1 MVDRVEVIKLKI
13 GILGTG
19 AFGLALASV
28 LYKNNNNIY
37 MWSKFEDEILEL
49 KNSKKSSKLNDYC
62 IPNDFVLTN
71 NLEETVKG
79 ADLIIMVVPA
89 NFVEDTTKLLK
100 NYYKDQ
106 HICIASK
113 GIEEGSGR
121 FLHDIM
127 SDILNTDKIGVLSGP
142 TFAVDLVNGVPAGVT
157 VASKNFSTCEII
169 RNAFVNENFKIS
181 ITDDMIGVSICGC
194 VKNIMAI
201 GAGIIDGM
209 GYPISSISLLITV
222 ALKDVHNLIEGLGGN
237 PNTILELSG
246 IGDIILTCTS
256 TKSRNYSFGKLIGE
270 CDDYEVMHNYVQNN
284 TVEGYSALLNINKIV
299 DNLDVNLSFIS
310 LMREIVLHKKK
321 KNDLI
326 NYIIK

>member
-1 MVDRVEVIKLKI
+1 MIKLKI

-19 AFGLALASV
+19 AYGIALASI
-28 LYKNNNNIY
+28 LYKNNNKIY
-37 MWSKFEDEILEL
+37 MWSKFEDEIFDL
-49 KNSKKSSKLNDYC
+49 KRNRRSPKLNDYV
-62 IPNDFVLTN
+62 IPNDFILTN
-71 NLEETVKG
+71 NLEETVND

-100 NYYKDQ
+100 SYYKYQ

-127 SDILNTDKIGVLSGP
+127 RDILNTDRIGVLSGP
-142 TFAVDLVNGVPAGVT
+142 TFAIDLANGVPAGVT
-157 VASKNFSTCEII
+157 VAAKNLDTCKII
-169 RNAFVNENFKIS
+169 KNAFVNYHFKVS
-181 ITDDMIGVSICGC
+181 FTDDMIGVSICGFM
-194 VKNIMAI
+194 KNIIAI

-222 ALKDVHNLIEGLGGN
+222 ALKDVHNLIENLGGN

-299 DNLDVNLSFIS
+299 DNLDVDLPFIS
-310 LMREIVLHKKK
+310 LMKDIVLQKRNKK
-321 KNDLI
+321 DLI